1 MIVTGFPTSS
11 DIYLEVDGKKVAVV
25 QSYAA
30 KTSRSSR
37 TVEAFGED
45 QPVATIPGPRSHLV
59 ELTRL
64 YATDEAVRDGIN
76 FHDLEDFSLVI
87 LRLPVERHRGKRH
100 PGRHGGGKGD
110 HCGGQADRDEGVSME
125 RDWMT
130 LLAGARRTAAEEG
143 QGLELRLLSAREVLE
158 ARREAAG
165 LTREDRERALCAN
178 ACLLARALE
187 RGGEP
192 VFSTGGAVL
201 EGLSVEQIASLS
213 RQWSAFNRRENPSP
227 EEGEPEVHDLKKA
240 WSTRLM
246 RAFSG
251 ACSGLLGRCPPSR
264 GPGR

>member
-1 MIVTGFPTSS
+1 M
-11 DIYLEVDGKKVAVV
+11 
-25 QSYAA
+25 
-30 KTSRSSR
+30 
-37 TVEAFGED
+37 
-45 QPVATIPGPRSHLV
+45 
-59 ELTRL
+59 
-64 YATDEAVRDGIN
+64 
-76 FHDLEDFSLVI
+76 
-87 LRLPVERHRGKRH
+87 
-100 PGRHGGGKGD
+100 
-110 HCGGQADRDEGVSME
+110 SME

-192 VFSTGGAVL
+192 VFSTGGEVL

-227 EEGEPEVHDLKKA
+227 EEGELEVHDLKKA

-251 ACSGLLGRCPPSR
+251 ACSGLLGRCPPR
-264 GPGR
+264 HGPGR

>member
-1 MIVTGFPTSS
+1 M
-11 DIYLEVDGKKVAVV
+11 
-25 QSYAA
+25 
-30 KTSRSSR
+30 
-37 TVEAFGED
+37 
-45 QPVATIPGPRSHLV
+45 
-59 ELTRL
+59 
-64 YATDEAVRDGIN
+64 
-76 FHDLEDFSLVI
+76 
-87 LRLPVERHRGKRH
+87 
-100 PGRHGGGKGD
+100 
-110 HCGGQADRDEGVSME
+110 SME

-165 LTREDRERALCAN
+165 LTLEDRERALCAN